1 MYKVVKVQLSSV
13 KLDQEMFCSAFFFIC
28 SLKVKLKA
36 WNDNQRIY
44 FLFNEK
50 IKYPATLIICTQ
62 IPATLSFDFEVDR
75 PNFNPIKLTYDL
87 LLIS

>member
-50 IKYPATLIICTQ
+50 SSIQLHLLFVFKYQ
-62 IPATLSFDFEVDR
+62 QH
-75 PNFNPIKLTYDL
+75 
-87 LLIS
+87 